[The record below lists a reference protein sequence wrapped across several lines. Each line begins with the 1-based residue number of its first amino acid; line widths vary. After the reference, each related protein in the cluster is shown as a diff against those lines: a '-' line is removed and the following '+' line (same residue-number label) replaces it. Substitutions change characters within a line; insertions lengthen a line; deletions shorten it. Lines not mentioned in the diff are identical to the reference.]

1 MGEFRNRHTRELLGQ
16 EERALSRLRG
26 RVGWGGLHS
35 RYVGGSSFAA
45 PARSVVGSVLEA
57 GRPPPPPPPPPGGGG
72 GHPHPGP
79 PPQAGE
85 GDSPQ
90 PPVDTAPPLRIVA
103 PLRFPGMRTVL
114 AVPPA
119 PPDGRVPRRDYRDNN
134 LASLLERPEHA

>member
-57 GRPPPPPPPPPGGGG
+57 GTPTPALPRKREREIRP
-72 GHPHPGP
+72 
-79 PPQAGE
+79 
-85 GDSPQ
+85 S
-90 PPVDTAPPLRIVA
+90 PPL
-103 PLRFPGMRTVL
+103 T
-114 AVPPA
+114 
-119 PPDGRVPRRDYRDNN
+119 PRPR
-134 LASLLERPEHA
+134 SV